1 VKLDITDFSGGILE
15 AVSPGDFTERQNAV
29 VKGFVLEDEVRLRTQ
44 GAIQSISALTD
55 VVACRTFR
63 GASQSYILVLRTG
76 GVLQYAVSPSRTAT
90 NATTSALTFTNLT
103 TIGAEA
109 RFTGDARAKVSNEY
123 KPATIVHSLAGVG
136 NGVLVYE
143 NDAGNALLIQSFAD
157 FYPQI
162 TKEVALVQVTNGGS
176 GYTSIPTVSFTG
188 GSGSGATAT
197 ATVLSGAVVGVT
209 VTEGGLGY
217 TTAPSVVFTG
227 GGGSGAVGASVL
239 QETSNSA
246 GGVLPRHNVAC
257 MWGDT
262 LLLGD
267 IEWSDANAI
276 SGLNAGNVKRYPN
289 YVWHAQD
296 PTNLTVFDPRYPARI
311 AEEGSIVV
319 GLQQTIEGVLVLTT
333 TTTGQAGLTML
344 RGTPDNYEVETMRPG
359 LGALPGIDSSM
370 RSPIHC
376 WWNEVAS
383 TMFVDS
389 LGKIYQVRGS
399 QADRIDRFGVQ
410 APEIG
415 STSDS
420 VAAIGQW
427 LFASRA
433 GRFLVMR
440 SFGSDG
446 AWTELVK
453 PAGTPTSF
461 SVDRDLLN
469 FVSDNKL
476 YRYCVEGPTAERG
489 MVSGAYVDLEFG
501 TRTLGVP
508 EEKLDKWWTQATI
521 RLQSITGGVLKTVQ
535 LFDSGVLATSPG
547 SALFT
552 LNKNL
557 TERDLT
563 TVPGLGPS
571 IECSAKFV
579 LTGDVRIENVS
590 LEVEAGDEE
599 R

>member
-1 VKLDITDFSGGILE
+1 MKIDITDFSGGILE

-44 GAIQSISALTD
+44 GAIQRISALTD
-55 VVACRTFR
+55 VIACRTFR

-90 NATTSALTFTNLT
+90 NTTTAALTFTNLA
-103 TIGAEA
+103 TIGADA

-123 KPATIVHSLAGVG
+123 KPATIVHSLAGSG

-143 NDAGNALLIQSFAD
+143 NDAGNALALQTFTN
-157 FYPQI
+157 FYPTL
-162 TKEVALVQVTNGGS
+162 TKEVALVQVTNAGS
-176 GYTSIPTVSFTG
+176 GYTTTPTVTFTG

-197 ATVLSGAVVGVT
+197 ATLVNQTVVGIT
-209 VTEGGLGY
+209 VTAGGSAY
-217 TTAPSVVFTG
+217 TSAPTVGFSG
-227 GGGSGAVGASVL
+227 GGGTGATAEAILMEVASP
-239 QETSNSA
+239 A
-246 GGVLPRHNVAC
+246 GNVLPRHNVAC

-262 LLLGD
+262 LVLGD
-267 IEWSDANAI
+267 IQWSEANAI
-276 SGLNAGNVKRYPN
+276 SGLNSGNVKRYPN
-289 YVWHAQD
+289 YMWHAQD
-296 PTNLTVFDPRYPARI
+296 PTNLTIFDPRYPARV
-311 AEEGSIVV
+311 AEEGSIIV
-319 GLQQTIEGVLVLTT
+319 GLQETFEGLLVLTT
-333 TTTGQAGLTML
+333 TTTGQAGLTLL
-344 RGTPDNYEVETMRPG
+344 RGTPDDYSVEKLRPG
-359 LGALPGIDSSM
+359 LGLLPGIDASM
-370 RSPIHC
+370 RSTVHC
-376 WWNEVAS
+376 WWNDVAS

-389 LGKIYQVRGS
+389 LGKIYQVRGG
-399 QADRIDRFGVQ
+399 QAERIDRFGVQ

-415 STSDS
+415 SATDS
-420 VAAIGQW
+420 VASIGQW
-427 LFASRA
+427 LFASRDN
-433 GRFLVMR
+433 RFLVMR

-476 YRYCVEGPTAERG
+476 YRYCIEGPTAERG
-489 MVSGAYVDLEFG
+489 MVAGAYVDLELG
-501 TRTLGVP
+501 TRTLGSP
-508 EEKLDKWWTQATI
+508 EEKLDKWWTEATVRI
-521 RLQSITGGVLKTVQ
+521 QSITSGVLKTVE
-535 LFDSGVLATSPG
+535 LFDRGVLASTPG

-557 TERDLT
+557 TARDLT

-571 IECSAKFV
+571 VECSAK
-579 LTGDVRIENVS
+579 LTITGDVRIENVS
-590 LEVEAGDEE
+590 FEVEGGDEE